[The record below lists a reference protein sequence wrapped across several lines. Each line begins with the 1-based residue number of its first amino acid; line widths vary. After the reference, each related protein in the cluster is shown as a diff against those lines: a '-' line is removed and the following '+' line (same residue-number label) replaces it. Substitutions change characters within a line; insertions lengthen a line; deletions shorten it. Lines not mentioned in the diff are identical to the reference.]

1 MLQAETGGIQSHILN
16 GGFNGKDGAG
26 EIPFGEVRMDEG
38 TERSYT
44 QRGSLVQPYMTVDS
58 GSFIEPA
65 LFRAGIRPD
74 ADKILSAIVEV
85 FRDVINLCGIAAWL
99 AAEVEPVQPYSGI
112 TENPVELQPDMPAL
126 VFFWNVERLSVP
138 AHTGVRI
145 FVAHGFVAMAVA
157 CQRVERELRDPVV
170 GKVHLLPG
178 TCIEFG

>member
-1 MLQAETGGIQSHILN
+1 
-16 GGFNGKDGAG
+16 
-26 EIPFGEVRMDEG
+26 MDEG
-38 TERSYT
+38 TERSHT

-58 GSFIEPA
+58 GPFIEPA